1 MNYSDVYLESYDT
14 YLESC
19 KKDDAATDELK
30 PGVMPFNACDGK
42 TEIHPEEVN
51 HPARYIHNGI
61 ETIDVIKAWTEGC
74 DGVYAFCMG
83 NAIKYISR
91 WQEKGGIEDLKKA
104 IWYLQWVVDNG

>member
-1 MNYSDVYLESYDT
+1 MNYTDVYLESYDT

-19 KKDDAATDELK
+19 KKEDAATYELK
-30 PGVMPFNACDGK
+30 SG
-42 TEIHPEEVN
+42 EIHPEEVN

-74 DGVYAFCMG
+74 DGVYAFCIG

-91 WQEKGGIEDLKKA
+91 WQEKGGLEDLKKA